1 MSYADVMHSLPLMSP
16 VAVFGERGLL
26 FIAPHPDDETLGC
39 GGLLGW
45 ASRHARSRH
54 LVFLTNGE
62 QSHPGSAL
70 DVASI
75 RRAEAQAAAMPL
87 GLAPEH
93 LSFLGLPDA
102 GLPCLSNAVRR
113 DAASRLRKLATSLRP
128 CVVLVTAETD
138 MHGDHRAAFALV
150 RDALLGLAEVEL
162 MTYPVWSWLLPD
174 TPPSISGVR
183 IDIRAFREH
192 KAAALRAYVS
202 QREKSALDVD
212 GFTLPEE
219 LLRHVHCDTEV
230 FLHTRV

>member
-1 MSYADVMHSLPLMSP
+1 MSYAEVMHSLPLMSP
-16 VAVFGERGLL
+16 AAVFGERGLL
-26 FIAPHPDDETLGC
+26 FVAPHPDDETLGC

-45 ASRHARSRH
+45 ASRHARLRH
-54 LVFLTNGE
+54 VVFLTNGE

-75 RRAEAQAAAMPL
+75 RCAEAQAAAMPL
-87 GLAPEH
+87 GLAPEQM
-93 LSFLGLPDA
+93 SFLGLPDG
-102 GLPCLSNAVRR
+102 GLPGLSNAVRR
-113 DAASRLRKLATSLRP
+113 GAASRLRQLAMSLRP

-150 RDALLGLAEVEL
+150 RDAILGLAQVEL

-174 TPPSISGVR
+174 NPPSISGMR

-219 LLRHVHCDTEV
+219 LLRHVHSDTEV
-230 FLHTRV
+230 FLYARV